1 MSSAP
6 SLTPSKRPG
15 RGPLRLHPRQGARA
29 SSPAQQSSPASQP
42 AVPHRVRAEGP
53 CLPAQRRGLEG
64 LLPGDTGGDPRW
76 SLLLP
81 FPGSSCPA
89 GGPAGAGVEEH
100 RAEPGGREREGRSAG
115 SGLALTW
122 TLDSGRPHPPLLS
135 LEGRGPS
142 TSLQVREGDKGW
154 YSGVSS
160 ETVCARFIQPHFKS
174 CLVGF

>member
-1 MSSAP
+1 M
-6 SLTPSKRPG
+6 
-15 RGPLRLHPRQGARA
+15 
-29 SSPAQQSSPASQP
+29 
-42 AVPHRVRAEGP
+42 E
-53 CLPAQRRGLEG
+53 
-64 LLPGDTGGDPRW
+64 
-76 SLLLP
+76 
-81 FPGSSCPA
+81 PGSSCPA
-89 GGPAGAGVEEH
+89 GGPAGAGVQEH
-100 RAEPGGREREGRSAG
+100 RAEPGWGEREGRSAG